1 MPVRIAE
8 RGPAP
13 VTALPKVIPTTMVV
27 EDGAASVRETPRPS
41 VLQSLLA

>member
-13 VTALPKVIPTTMVV
+13 VSALPKVIPTTMFA
-27 EDGAASVRETPRPS
+27 EDGAASVRETP
-41 VLQSLLA
+41 SLSPLR